1 MHEATSIPEDS
12 LLATVSVEEQRQ
24 AAATVQDVFARLF
37 RHSMDESARDSGLVE
52 ELDTGLANWCKA
64 GATADTRAARL
75 AMILS
80 GLDQWG
86 LAYAQSFELAALPAL
101 TELMG
106 NLRTRLDPE
115 EEARFQRKF
124 ELIQSEENAAID
136 FKIDL
141 RRSIHLALWHA
152 MIAGD
157 DEEDALRILS
167 YLGGAMV
174 HLTRT
179 MPSLGWRLVADTLT
193 HIQLRCLNDGLAAE
207 GLGQE
212 MTQATFESLRR
223 TLAADEFNRIMAL
236 STRAL
241 MEWQQ
246 ARRANL
252 N

>member
-1 MHEATSIPEDS
+1 MSDTGVPQDA
-12 LLATVSVEEQRQ
+12 LAGVAPVDIQRQ

-37 RHSMDESARDSGLVE
+37 RYSLDQNSADSGLME
-52 ELDTGLANWCKA
+52 ELRNGLANWSRA
-64 GATADTRAARL
+64 GGSADGQAARL

-86 LAYAQSFELAALPAL
+86 LAYAQSFDLAALPPL

-106 NLRTRLDPE
+106 NLRTPLTAE
-115 EEARFQRKF
+115 EDARFQQKF
-124 ELIQSEENAAID
+124 DAIQNQENAAMD

-152 MIAGD
+152 MIACDND
-157 DEEDALRILS
+157 DDALRILA
-167 YLGGAMV
+167 YLGGALV
-174 HLTRT
+174 HLVRT

-207 GLGQE
+207 GLGQK

-223 TLAADEFNRIMAL
+223 SLESDEFNRIMAL

-246 ARRANL
+246 AKRGNL